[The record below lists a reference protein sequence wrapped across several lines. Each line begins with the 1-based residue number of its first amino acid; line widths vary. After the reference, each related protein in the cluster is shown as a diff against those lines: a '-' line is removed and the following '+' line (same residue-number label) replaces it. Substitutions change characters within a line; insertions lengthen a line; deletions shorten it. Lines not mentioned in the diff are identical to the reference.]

1 MGKSQYTVDV
11 NECGEI
17 SQPHISNQRRI
28 MSEERNWSPS
38 DELRRQTQL
47 LESIDRRLKP
57 IQIVAYIYLIA
68 LLLPLCI
75 TTILLLTGGMGVVS
89 QLVGGGG

>member
-1 MGKSQYTVDV
+1 
-11 NECGEI
+11 
-17 SQPHISNQRRI
+17 

-57 IQIVAYIYLIA
+57 IQIVVYIYPTDL
-68 LLLPLCI
+68 
-75 TTILLLTGGMGVVS
+75 
-89 QLVGGGG
+89 